1 VWSEQFQTL
10 MPFRVSEIL
19 LVSSAYDA
27 FVLEE
32 DGSLSDRLF
41 TEFSE
46 LDPYGVPRMTHVT
59 TASAAMLLLYTR
71 RFDMVI
77 TVVRVED
84 TEVSEFSRRIKLGF
98 PDMPVLLLTFDD
110 SDLAHF
116 PGGKPPDTIDHTF
129 LWTGDTRTL
138 VAAVGLTEDSMNV
151 EHDTRAAGVQVIL
164 VVEDRLR
171 AYSSFLALLYSALM
185 SQARSLIEEGLND
198 AHKMMRMRARPKILL
213 ANNYD
218 EGLAAFHRHREHVLA
233 LISDVRFP
241 QAGVDRADAGLE
253 LVRTIRQEAPEL
265 PIMIQS
271 TEIDPRQAAELGSW
285 ALNKNDPGFAD
296 GLRRFLRDCL
306 GFGDFVFRLPD
317 DTVVGRASNVY
328 DMQNVLRTVPIESV
342 ELHALR
348 NDFSMWL
355 RARSL
360 FELAKEVRE
369 KKLTDVG
376 GDAEEIRAY
385 LIGVIQAASRQ
396 EQEGVIADF
405 SPRQTGPSNRFV
417 RLGRGSLG
425 GKARSVAF
433 LSAQIVRYGLLERFE
448 GLETRIP
455 KTIVIGTDVF
465 DAFMSQ
471 FSVPE
476 LMELDDREI
485 AARFV
490 AHPLPAA
497 LRGDLASALRA
508 LRGPLAVRSS
518 SVLEDSRFQP
528 FAGVYATYMLPNNQ
542 RDPQLRFREVC
553 RAIAGVYASAFSQE
567 ARTYAAGTPHLL
579 EEQKMAVLVQQV
591 VGQTYGD
598 RYYPLLSGVAQSYNY
613 YPIGNQR
620 AEDGVAVIALG
631 LGETVV
637 SGRAALRFSPGAP
650 SVLPQYPTAQAFLRG
665 AQSHFYAVDLSRPT
679 LDLDAGPDASLSLH
693 DLADAEKDG
702 TLALVGSV
710 YCVNDDVIRDNLK
723 LAGPR
728 VATFRN
734 ILKWK
739 ALPLADALLELLRML
754 REAMGGE
761 VEFEFAVDL
770 ANRAHMVSGPGKVPR
785 LYLLQVRPLPST
797 QGFGQAVDLD
807 DVPKE
812 NVFLRT
818 NRALGDGRIDEIAD
832 IVYVR
837 TDAPSPAAT
846 PKIAAEVGRL
856 NAELRAADSGYMII
870 GPGRWGTSD
879 PALGIPVAWSQ
890 IAGARVIVE
899 TAMQNRHVE
908 HSQGTHFFQNVTAR
922 RIGYLTMAP
931 DAEPFLDHHWLD
943 TQPAVYE
950 SEMLRH
956 VHLDRPLA
964 VYLDGRRG
972 RAVALKWAPE
982 LDPEREADL
991 QNVF

>member
-1 VWSEQFQTL
+1 

-59 TASAAMLLLYTR
+59 TASAAMQLLYAR

-84 TEVSEFSRRIKLGF
+84 TEVSEFSRRIKAGF
-98 PDMPVLLLTFDD
+98 PDMPVVLLTFDE
-110 SDLAHF
+110 SEVAHF

-129 LWTGDTRTL
+129 LWTGDTRML
-138 VAAVGLTEDSMNV
+138 VAAVGLTEDAANV
-151 EHDTRAAGVQVIL
+151 EHDTKSAGVQVIV
-164 VVEDRLR
+164 VVEDRVR

-213 ANNYD
+213 AKNYD
-218 EGLAAFHRHREHVLA
+218 EGLAAFHRHRDHMIA

-241 QAGVDRADAGLE
+241 RAGVDRADAGLE

-271 TEIDPRQAAELGSW
+271 TEIDPHQAAELGAW
-285 ALNKNDPGFAD
+285 ALNKEDPAFAD

-317 DTVVGRASNVY
+317 DTVVARASNVY

-342 ELHALR
+342 ELHAVR

-360 FELAKEVRE
+360 FDLAKQVRQ
-369 KKLTDVG
+369 KKLADVG
-376 GDAEEIRAY
+376 GDAEEIRSY

-433 LSAQIVRYGLLERFE
+433 LSAQIVRNGLLRRFE
-448 GLETRIP
+448 GLEIRIP

-465 DAFMSQ
+465 DEFMSH
-471 FSVPE
+471 FSIPE
-476 LMELDDREI
+476 LMGLHDSEI
-485 AARFV
+485 VDRFV
-490 AHPLPAA
+490 AQPLPAG
-497 LRGDLASALRA
+497 LRGDLVAALRA

-542 RDPQLRFREVC
+542 RDPQVRFREVC

-591 VGQTYGD
+591 VGQAHGD
-598 RYYPLLSGVAQSYNY
+598 RYYPLLSGVAQSRND

-650 SVLPQYPTAQAFLRG
+650 SVLPQYPTARSFLRG
-665 AQSHFYAVDLSRPT
+665 SQTHFYAVDLSKPT
-679 LDLDAGPDASLSLH
+679 LDLHAGPGASLSLH
-693 DLADAEKDG
+693 DLADAEADG
-702 TLALVGSV
+702 MLALVGSV
-710 YCVNDDVIRDNLK
+710 YCPDDDVIRDNLK

-728 VATFRN
+728 VATFSN
-734 ILKWK
+734 VLKWK
-739 ALPLADALLELLRML
+739 ALPLADALLELLRLL

-761 VEFEFAVDL
+761 VEFEFALDL
-770 ANRAHMVSGPGKVPR
+770 ANRHTSVSGRPKLPR

-797 QGFGQAVDLD
+797 QGFGQVVDLD
-807 DVPKE
+807 DLPQD
-812 NVFLRT
+812 NLLLRT
-818 NRALGDGRIDEIAD
+818 HRALGNGRIDEIAD
-832 IVYVR
+832 VIYVR
-837 TDAPSPAAT
+837 TNEPDPSVT
-846 PKIAAEVGRL
+846 PTIAAEVGRL
-856 NAELRAADSGYMII
+856 DAEHRAAERPYLVI

-899 TAMQNRHVE
+899 VPMANRHVE

-922 RIGYLTMAP
+922 RIGYLTMSP
-931 DAEPFLDHHWLD
+931 DADPFLDRAWLD
-943 TQPAVYE
+943 ACPARHE
-950 SEMLRH
+950 TTFIRH
-956 VHLDRPLA
+956 VRLERPLA

-972 RAVALKWAPE
+972 HAVVLKWSPKSE
-982 LDPEREADL
+982 PERESDL
-991 QNVF
+991 RNAF

>member
-1 VWSEQFQTL
+1 

-59 TASAAMLLLYTR
+59 TASAAMEMLYTR

-84 TEVSEFSRRIKLGF
+84 TEVAEFSRRIKVGF
-98 PDMPVLLLTFDD
+98 PEMPVLLLTFDE
-110 SDLAHF
+110 SDLGHF
-116 PGGKPPDTIDHTF
+116 PGGKVPDTIDHTF
-129 LWTGDTRTL
+129 LWTGDTRAL
-138 VAAVGLTEDSMNV
+138 VAAVGLTEDFANV
-151 EHDTRAAGVQVIL
+151 AHDTKSAGVQVIL

-185 SQARSLIEEGLND
+185 NQARTLIEEGLND

-213 ANNYD
+213 AQNYD
-218 EGLAAFHRHREHVLA
+218 DGLSAFHRHREHMLA

-241 QAGVDRADAGLE
+241 LNGIDRADAGLE
-253 LVRTIRQEAPEL
+253 LVRTIREEAPEL

-271 TEIDPRQAAELGSW
+271 TEIDPMQAAELGAW
-285 ALNKNDPGFAD
+285 ALDKNDPAFAD

-317 DTVVGRASNVY
+317 DTMVARARNVY
-328 DMQNVLRTVPIESV
+328 DMQNVLRTVPSESV
-342 ELHALR
+342 EFHALR

-360 FELAKEVRE
+360 FDLAKEVRQ
-369 KKLTDVG
+369 KKIADVG
-376 GDAEEIRAY
+376 SDAEDIRAY
-385 LIGVIQAASRQ
+385 LIGVLQAASLQ

-405 SPRQTGPSNRFV
+405 SPRQTGPANRFV

-425 GKARSVAF
+425 GKGRSVAF
-433 LSAQIVRYGLLERFE
+433 LSAQIVRNSLLRRFD
-448 GLETRIP
+448 GLEIRIP

-465 DAFMSQ
+465 DQFMAE

-476 LMELDDREI
+476 LMGLDDNEI
-485 AARFV
+485 VDRFV
-490 AHPLPAA
+490 AQPLPAG
-497 LRGDLASALRA
+497 LRGDLAAALPA

-528 FAGVYATYMLPNNQ
+528 FAGVYATYMVPNNQ
-542 RDPQLRFREVC
+542 PDPQSRFKEVC
-553 RAIAGVYASAFSQE
+553 RAIAGVYASAFSHE

-579 EEQKMAVLVQQV
+579 EEQKMAVLVQHV
-591 VGQTYGD
+591 VGQSYGD
-598 RYYPLLSGVAQSYNY
+598 RYYPLLSGVAQSHND

-650 SVLPQYPTAQAFLRG
+650 SVLPQYPTAQSFLRG
-665 AQSHFYAVDLSRPT
+665 SQTHFYAVDLSRPA
-679 LDLDAGPDASLSLH
+679 LDLHAEPEASLSLQS
-693 DLADAEKDG
+693 LADAEVDG

-710 YCVNDDVIRDNLK
+710 YCPDDDVIRDNLK

-728 VATFRN
+728 VATFNN

-739 ALPLADALLELLRML
+739 ALPLADALLDLLRML

-770 ANRAHMVSGPGKVPR
+770 ASRAKLPR
-785 LYLLQVRPLPST
+785 LYLLQVRPLPSA
-797 QGFGQAVDLD
+797 QSGPPVELD
-807 DVPKE
+807 EVAKE
-812 NVFLRT
+812 NILLRT
-818 NRALGDGRIDEIAD
+818 DRALGHGRIDDIAD
-832 IVYVR
+832 VLYVR
-837 TDAPSPAAT
+837 TDEPSVAAT
-846 PKIAAEVGRL
+846 PGIAAEVGRL
-856 NAELRAADSGYMII
+856 NQELRNEGRPYLII

-899 TAMQNRHVE
+899 APMTNRHVE

-922 RIGYLTMAP
+922 RIGYLTLTP
-931 DAEPFLDHHWLD
+931 DAEPFLDRAWLD
-943 TQPAVYE
+943 GLPASYE
-950 SEMLRH
+950 SPLLRH
-956 VHLDRPLA
+956 VRLDRPLA

-972 RAVALKWAPE
+972 RAVVLKWSRE
-982 LDPEREADL
+982 SEPERESDL
-991 QNVF
+991 RNVF